1 MKSKLWNLLK
11 NEIVIEYKAC
21 LYFSCLISFYC
32 VYLLCRGVYSV
43 SILSLCEM
51 ILMAY
56 FVGYLQIYVLH
67 DFDEAEKFGKREATS
82 AFLCTC
88 IYAGVSGV
96 LGWFE
101 GNVWVTVLFSGYIF
115 LCYLCVY
122 LINKIRR
129 KVDTDRLNDMLTAYK
144 KEGEAS
150 RDDGVKE

>member
-1 MKSKLWNLLK
+1 
-11 NEIVIEYKAC
+11 
-21 LYFSCLISFYC
+21 
-32 VYLLCRGVYSV
+32 
-43 SILSLCEM
+43 M

-88 IYAGVSGV
+88 IYAVISGV
-96 LGWFE
+96 FGWFE

-150 RDDGVKE
+150 HDDGVKE